1 MKFENLNEVS
11 VIFAGGMTGL
21 TALLGGWDKPLQ
33 VIFACVIIDIVT
45 GMIKGWRDKN
55 FSSQRMR
62 EGFSTKVGYFIV
74 IMLATLFD
82 GLMPETAPVLRTG
95 AVWFYIFVE
104 GVSVLENLASLGVP
118 IPQGFVDRL
127 SQVKGRG
134 GDRATFKDGKF
145 DSIDETEKK
154 N

>member
-33 VIFACVIIDIVT
+33 VIIACVILDILT
-45 GMIKGWRDKN
+45 GMLKGWRDN
-55 FSSQRMR
+55 SFSSQRMR
-62 EGFSTKVGYFIV
+62 EGFTTKIGYFIV
-74 IMLATLFD
+74 IMLATMFD
-82 GLMPETAPVLRTG
+82 SLMPETAPLLRTV

-118 IPQGFVDRL
+118 IPQGIVDRL
-127 SQVKGRG
+127 SQVKGKG
-134 GDRATFKDGKF
+134 GDRADFKDGKF
-145 DSIDETEKK
+145 DSMKDK

>member
-1 MKFENLNEVS
+1 LKFENLNEVS

-33 VIFACVIIDIVT
+33 VIVACVILDILT
-45 GMIKGWRDKN
+45 GMLKGWRDKS

-62 EGFSTKVGYFIV
+62 EGFTTKIGYFIV
-74 IMLATLFD
+74 IMLATMFD
-82 GLMPETAPVLRTG
+82 GLMPETAPLLRTV

-118 IPQGFVDRL
+118 IPQGIVDRL
-127 SQVKGRG
+127 SQVKGKG
-134 GDRATFKDGKF
+134 GDRANFKDGKF
-145 DSIDETEKK
+145 DSMNDK

>member
-33 VIFACVIIDIVT
+33 VIIACVILDIIT
-45 GMIKGWRDKN
+45 GMLKGWRDN
-55 FSSQRMR
+55 SFSSQRMR
-62 EGFSTKVGYFIV
+62 EGFTTKIGYFIV
-74 IMLATLFD
+74 IMLATMFD
-82 GLMPETAPVLRTG
+82 SLMPETAPLLRTV

-118 IPQGFVDRL
+118 IPQGIVDRL
-127 SQVKGRG
+127 SQVKGKG
-134 GDRATFKDGKF
+134 GDRANFKDGKF
-145 DSIDETEKK
+145 DSMNDK

>member
-33 VIFACVIIDIVT
+33 VIVACVILDILT
-45 GMIKGWRDKN
+45 GMLKGWRDKS

-62 EGFSTKVGYFIV
+62 EGFTTKIGYFIV
-74 IMLATLFD
+74 IMLATMFD
-82 GLMPETAPVLRTG
+82 GLMPETAPLLRTV

-118 IPQGFVDRL
+118 IPQGIVDRL
-127 SQVKGRG
+127 SQVKGKG
-134 GDRATFKDGKF
+134 GDRANFKDGKF
-145 DSIDETEKK
+145 DSMNDK

>member
-33 VIFACVIIDIVT
+33 VIVACVILDILT
-45 GMIKGWRDKN
+45 GMLKGWRDKS
-55 FSSQRMR
+55 FSSRRMR
-62 EGFSTKVGYFIV
+62 EGFTTKIGYFIV
-74 IMLATLFD
+74 IMLATMFD
-82 GLMPETAPVLRTG
+82 GLMPETAPLLRTV

-118 IPQGFVDRL
+118 IPQGIVDRL
-127 SQVKGRG
+127 SQVKGKG
-134 GDRATFKDGKF
+134 GNRANFKDGKF
-145 DSIDETEKK
+145 DSMDEK